1 MNIATQM
8 LFLHGHVADP
18 ELAVELAAS
27 PPPRSGE
34 HPNPE
39 SAMKTSPNRLFKSLW
54 YLGGLDDIDLRI
66 GPGEETY
73 GPSFGNRIASRRAF
87 DTYARRRERRNATKP
102 VAIERRAISCA

>member
-27 PPPRSGE
+27 PAPHSE

-39 SAMKTSPNRLFKSLW
+39 SPMKTFPNRLLESLW
-54 YLGGLDDIDLRI
+54 YLGGLDDLEPRI
-66 GPGEETY
+66 GFDEDTY

-87 DTYARRRERRNATKP
+87 DTYARRRERRNAAKP
-102 VAIERRAISCA
+102 VAAERRAISCA